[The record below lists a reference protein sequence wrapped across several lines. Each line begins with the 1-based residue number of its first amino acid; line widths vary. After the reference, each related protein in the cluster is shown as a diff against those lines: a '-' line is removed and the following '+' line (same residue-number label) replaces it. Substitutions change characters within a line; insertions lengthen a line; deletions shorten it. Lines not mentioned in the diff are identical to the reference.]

1 MVKRNNRSYSP
12 SVFGNNII
20 DKTVER
26 RSCYGWGRVG
36 SMSYKILK
44 EEEELIE
51 GYDDII
57 NPMIKDLLYVFLV
70 RRRKKI
76 IDIYYGEEQA
86 E

>member
-1 MVKRNNRSYSP
+1 
-12 SVFGNNII
+12 
-20 DKTVER
+20 
-26 RSCYGWGRVG
+26 
-36 SMSYKILK
+36 MSYKILK